1 MREVVL
7 GVVVA
12 VPFVLGLTTSEPGD
26 HVAFRFQDR
35 AITESSGLVI
45 QGELAYTTNDS
56 GDSGRIFAVDV
67 HTGETVGVTVWADD
81 PTDVEALAPAGPGAV
96 WVADIGDNA
105 AERGAIEVTRVPVG
119 RGEHRVD
126 VETYELTYPGGP
138 VDAETLLAD
147 PATGR
152 LYVVT
157 KQVWGG
163 SVLAAP
169 AELSPDGE
177 NLLTPVGTATGIATD
192 GAFFPDGQHVLIRSY
207 GDAVVYA
214 WPALTRVASFALPDQ
229 EQGEGLA
236 IGADDSLWLS
246 SEGVRAPVLHLP
258 LPADVQQ
265 AIGGLA
271 PSPVTPT
278 ATPTPAT
285 SQDPSRPHDPA
296 SREAWPWLLGLLLF
310 AVAATI
316 GVRSVRPR

>member
-45 QGELAYTTNDS
+45 EGDLAYTTNDS

-67 HTGETVGVTVWADD
+67 HTGETVGVTDWADD

-105 AERGAIEVTRVPVG
+105 AERGAIEVTRLPVG
-119 RGEHRVD
+119 RGDRRVD

-152 LYVVT
+152 LYIVT

-177 NLLTPVGTATGIATD
+177 NVLMPVGTATGIATD

-296 SREAWPWLLGLLLF
+296 NREAWPWLLGLLLF